1 MPPTCRVVT
10 ALVAIVR
17 YTCRVQG
24 VLMQAFPTYLASVY
38 STAIQLIGWD
48 CKTFSGFPRGN
59 TAEGVIGE
67 QFSHSSLPSSA
78 MSFNTRNTV
87 RCNGRSIR
95 FVSFFA
101 FLLIRT
107 VRPRGVRSSRPS
119 SPGKKN
125 GCQEERPQK
134 RCSHRA
140 SFVFVF
146 LLIRNARPRGARSSR
161 PFRSYVPN
169 SSQHKF
175 VREGRKEWSGGG

>member
-1 MPPTCRVVT
+1 VPPTCRVVT

-101 FLLIRT
+101 FLLIRN

-125 GCQEERPQK
+125 GCQEERPQEVFAPCEF
-134 RCSHRA
+134 RFRFLVDSERPPSGSAFFPSIQVLCS
-140 SFVFVF
+140 
-146 LLIRNARPRGARSSR
+146 
-161 PFRSYVPN
+161 
-169 SSQHKF
+169 KF
-175 VREGRKEWSGGG
+175 EST

>member
-1 MPPTCRVVT
+1 
-10 ALVAIVR
+10 
-17 YTCRVQG
+17 
-24 VLMQAFPTYLASVY
+24 MQAFPTYLASVY

-101 FLLIRT
+101 FLLIRN
-107 VRPRGVRSSRPS
+107 VRPRRYTVGVTVGPLCEEGEVHSRLLLPVQSKTSRSEDRVRGKLCTTGVPSRQLRHQGRKAADGYRPCH
-119 SPGKKN
+119 GRDDRKR
-125 GCQEERPQK
+125 ERSISGLRWVVELRREQP
-134 RCSHRA
+134 RA
-140 SFVFVF
+140 RPATF
-146 LLIRNARPRGARSSR
+146 LL
-161 PFRSYVPN
+161 
-169 SSQHKF
+169 
-175 VREGRKEWSGGG
+175 